1 MLQVCK
7 ETAQFLCGRVV
18 QALHVDTPMAAGAD
32 GMEEG
37 KQEFRAK
44 RTEARTQVWLRGW
57 AEGATSGACFE
68 GRDTSSC

>member
-1 MLQVCK
+1 
-7 ETAQFLCGRVV
+7 
-18 QALHVDTPMAAGAD
+18 MAAAAD

-44 RTEARTQVWLRGW
+44 RTEARRQVWLRGW
-57 AEGATSGACFE
+57 AEGATSGARFE